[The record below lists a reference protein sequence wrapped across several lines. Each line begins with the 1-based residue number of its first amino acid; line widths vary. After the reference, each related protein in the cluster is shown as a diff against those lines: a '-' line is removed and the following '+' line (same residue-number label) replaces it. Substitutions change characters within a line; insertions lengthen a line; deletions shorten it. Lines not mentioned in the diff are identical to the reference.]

1 MELRQ
6 LRYFVVLAEELHF
19 RRAAERLFVT
29 TPTLS
34 QQIRVLERELGGPL
48 FVREPRVELTAA
60 GETLLRGART
70 VLDAADETARATRR
84 VAAEGAEVLRFG
96 LLNGAPPAL
105 AQRFDHAARA
115 AGARLVLTSG
125 TSAEQL
131 RMLDA
136 GEVDLAL
143 VRAPADLPDHLTARI
158 VATEDLG
165 IVLAAG
171 HPLAARTEITPADLT
186 DRELILFARDAAP
199 GLHRHLLTTLAARGA
214 RIRLSDNAMGH
225 AQMLAVLPTRP
236 DLLGLSSARVRDH
249 PGLAWRPLSGGPL
262 RVHYVAVHRTATQ
275 HPVIAGFP
283 WAMPEDA
290 PDLRR

>member
-48 FVREPRVELTAA
+48 LVREPQVALTPA

-70 VLDAADETARATRR
+70 VLAAADETARATRR
-84 VAAEGAEVLRFG
+84 VTAGGGEVVRFG

-105 AQRFDHAARA
+105 ARRADHAARA
-115 AGARLVLTSG
+115 VGARLVLTGG

-131 RMLDA
+131 RMVEA

-143 VRAPADLPDHLTARI
+143 VRAPLDLPGHPTARV

-165 IVLAAG
+165 VVLAAA
-171 HPLAARTEITPADLT
+171 HPLARRTEIAPADLAGH
-186 DRELILFARDAAP
+186 ELILFARDAAP
-199 GLHRHLLTTLAARGA
+199 GLHARLLAELAARGA
-214 RIRLSDNAMGH
+214 RVRLSENAMGH
-225 AQMLAVLPTRP
+225 AQMLAVLPARL
-236 DLLGLSSARVRDH
+236 DLIGLGSARVRDH
-249 PGLAWRPLSGGPL
+249 PGLAWRPLAGGSL
-262 RVHYVAVHRTATQ
+262 RVEYLAIHRTATQ
-275 HPVIAGFP
+275 HPLVAEFP
-283 WAMPEDA
+283 WDA
-290 PDLRR
+290 IG